1 MLVNDRTKGL
11 VRSLIGELKR
21 ECSGSGAAEEAARV
35 EEIERYLA
43 AATKLIEESRCELQR
58 FRQLSVDEDGAAPTT

>member
-1 MLVNDRTKGL
+1 MLVNDRTEGL
-11 VRSLIGELKR
+11 VRSLMGRLER
-21 ECSGSGAAEEAARV
+21 ECSGGSAEPTRV

-58 FRQLSVDEDGAAPTT
+58 VRQLPLDDDGAAPLA

>member
-1 MLVNDRTKGL
+1 MLVNDKTKGL
-11 VRSLIGELKR
+11 VRSLMGRLER
-21 ECSGSGAAEEAARV
+21 ECSGASAEPARV

-58 FRQLSVDEDGAAPTT
+58 VRERSVDDDEAAPPA